1 MLDRISV
8 EERGAREKTHK
19 TNEGMSIALD
29 KDVPCSVEMQMEY
42 YPSIGEARVV
52 ATPRAHVPVDIEL
65 RVIGFD
71 ARLRA
76 DPIC

>member
-1 MLDRISV
+1 MSDHRPA
-8 EERGAREKTHK
+8 EKRGAQEKTHK
-19 TNEGMSIALD
+19 TNEGMSIAFD
-29 KDVPCSVEMQMEY
+29 KDVPCSIKMEMKY

-52 ATPRAHVPVDIEL
+52 ATIWAHVSVNIKL

-71 ARLRA
+71 TRLRA